1 MKCSSGGAIEE
12 DRVDREDGWESN
24 HPASHSPVGSP
35 REVPDDFTQFYGNF
49 MVIFTLDF
57 EITSMNLRI
66 WLGSAKRPE
75 ICDQFA
81 ETWRTR
87 RDLGNFYCNLT
98 KCRCVAPEI
107 HRYH

>member
-49 MVIFTLDF
+49 HLG
-57 EITSMNLRI
+57 LRDYVHESEDLA
-66 WLGSAKRPE
+66 WKR
-75 ICDQFA
+75 QA
-81 ETWRTR
+81 T
-87 RDLGNFYCNLT
+87 RDL
-98 KCRCVAPEI
+98 
-107 HRYH
+107 